1 MASDG
6 TYTRPERRDGEEQV
20 DSQARVHQEARD
32 PRGCVMDL
40 YFLRHGDALG
50 KEEWKG
56 DDNARVLSE
65 EGAARMLREARTM
78 AELSLGIC
86 PDPFQPPAARP
97 EDRSNSGRVPRPPGL
112 PSHRQ
117 AAFAGFDLPA
127 LREILADHAEV
138 GALLL
143 VGHEPDFSETI
154 AACIGG
160 GRVECKKGGLARV
173 DITDPLKPRGSLLWL
188 LPPRVLAP

>member
-1 MASDG
+1 MAG
-6 TYTRPERRDGEEQV
+6 
-20 DSQARVHQEARD
+20 
-32 PRGCVMDL
+32 
-40 YFLRHGDALG
+40 
-50 KEEWKG
+50 
-56 DDNARVLSE
+56 
-65 EGAARMLREARTM
+65 
-78 AELSLGIC
+78 LSLGIALILSS
-86 PDPFQPPAARP
+86 PLLRALKTA
-97 EDRSNSGRVPRPPGL
+97 EIVAESLGL
-112 PSHRQ
+112 QDSLLTDKRLSP
-117 AAFAGFDLPA
+117 GFDLPA

>member
-1 MASDG
+1 
-6 TYTRPERRDGEEQV
+6 
-20 DSQARVHQEARD
+20 
-32 PRGCVMDL
+32 MDL

-50 KEEWKG
+50 REEWKG

-78 AELSLGIC
+78 AGLSLGIALILSS
-86 PDPFQPPAARP
+86 PLLRALKTA
-97 EDRSNSGRVPRPPGL
+97 EIVAESLGL
-112 PSHRQ
+112 QDSLLTDKRLSP
-117 AAFAGFDLPA
+117 GFDLPA

>member
-1 MASDG
+1 
-6 TYTRPERRDGEEQV
+6 
-20 DSQARVHQEARD
+20 
-32 PRGCVMDL
+32 MDL

-78 AELSLGIC
+78 AELSLGIALILSSPLLRALKTAQIVAEC
-86 PDPFQPPAARP
+86 L
-97 EDRSNSGRVPRPPGL
+97 GL
-112 PSHRQ
+112 QDSLLTDKRLSP
-117 AAFAGFDLPA
+117 GFDLPA